1 MKIHEAITAVMVD
14 VGAVDKGGNN
24 KMQGFKFRGIDQV
37 VNNVSPS
44 LKKFGVVIAPIAS
57 EATYVERTNQKG
69 NAVIDSRVR
78 VTYRWI
84 GPENDFLDVTVVAE
98 ARDLADKATAKA
110 MSVAFR
116 TCIIQTLSLP
126 TDEPD
131 PDEDYQEANGAD
143 MDVLKVIV
151 SAIQADA
158 KAANLS
164 MDRVAELAA
173 QAGIKGRISECR
185 SEDNLKK
192 LSDLVRL
199 ENG

>member
-1 MKIHEAITAVMVD
+1 MD

-57 EATYVERTNQKG
+57 EAEYVERTNQKG

-84 GPENDFLDVTVVAE
+84 GPENDHLDTTVVAE

-131 PDEDYQEANGAD
+131 PDEDYQEANGVD

-158 KAANLS
+158 KAAGLS

-173 QAGIKGRISECR
+173 KAGIKGRITECK
-185 SEDNLKK
+185 SEDKLK
-192 LSDLVRL
+192 LMSDLVRL